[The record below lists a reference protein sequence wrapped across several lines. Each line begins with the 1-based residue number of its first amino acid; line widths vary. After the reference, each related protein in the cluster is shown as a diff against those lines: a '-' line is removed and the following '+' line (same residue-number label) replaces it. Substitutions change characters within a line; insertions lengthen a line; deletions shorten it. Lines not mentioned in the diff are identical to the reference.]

1 MKACNYCGREN
12 EDLVAFCKECG
23 TKFEVETPPKL
34 KVAALPLSKRLR
46 ELNAWSATA
55 LLLTFFAVDVVFTI
69 VVAIITVFS
78 LHAQGSSPERFR
90 SEAHAV
96 MAMPITAVLI
106 QVTKGLATILVAR
119 VLVRSSLTDSSPNG
133 AAWVRG
139 RWLNIIQG
147 LVIGVVIAAC
157 LYFLNKLSGVR
168 VHPRHIS
175 PLQEMV
181 AIPGL
186 SRVLCGAIVMLF
198 APFTEE
204 ILFRGVLYGG
214 YRKSFGAL
222 WAAALTTGLFC
233 LLHLPQIV
241 YVATNLSG
249 VVAMS
254 LAALA
259 ARLRSG
265 AIGPAIGVHVGYNT
279 WIFALTLLR
288 QYAA

>member
-12 EDLVAFCKECG
+12 EDLVAFCMECG

-34 KVAALPLSKRLR
+34 RVAALPLSKRLR
-46 ELNAWSATA
+46 ELNSWSATA
-55 LLLTFFAVDVVFTI
+55 LLLTFLAVDVVFAI
-69 VVAIITVFS
+69 VIVIVTVFS
-78 LHAQGSSPERFR
+78 LHAQGSSLERLG
-90 SEAHAV
+90 SETHAV

-106 QVTKGLATILVAR
+106 QVAKGLATILVAR
-119 VLVRSSLTDSSPNG
+119 ALVRSSLTDRSPNG

-139 RWLNIIQG
+139 RLRNIIQG
-147 LVIGVVIAAC
+147 LVIGLVIAAC

-186 SRVLCGAIVMLF
+186 SRVVGGAVVMLL

-214 YRKSFGAL
+214 YRKSFGAF
-222 WAAALTTGLFC
+222 WAAVLTTGLFC
-233 LLHLPQIV
+233 LLHLPQIIH
-241 YVATNLSG
+241 VATNLFG
-249 VVAMS
+249 CVAMS

-259 ARLRSG
+259 VRLRSG
-265 AIGPAIGVHVGYNT
+265 AVGTAIGVHAGYNT

-288 QYAA
+288 QYAT